1 MDLSLHDALIRIH
14 SICTTAFHRF
24 VSSHPFSLAIL
35 YIQSCTI
42 IQRRVTTTTLLH
54 ATPNNIPNDL
64 PLVPLATIAAL
75 ILLITAQSFIN
86 FLLKG
91 DRGLGAFLSDGSGYN
106 KSGFRRTNNSD
117 DRMETDPLPWLKL
130 PMFDYVDVAGQK
142 KEQMM
147 VAGSTD
153 EEIVLL
159 RRMEEMKDQIRE
171 RIDEGKYD
179 SARKIELE
187 LELLMKA
194 EGYEFKKSFE

>member
-1 MDLSLHDALIRIH
+1 M
-14 SICTTAFHRF
+14 
-24 VSSHPFSLAIL
+24 
-35 YIQSCTI
+35 
-42 IQRRVTTTTLLH
+42 
-54 ATPNNIPNDL
+54 
-64 PLVPLATIAAL
+64 
-75 ILLITAQSFIN
+75 
-86 FLLKG
+86 KG

-142 KEQMM
+142 KEQKK
-147 VAGSTD
+147 VAVSTE
-153 EEIVLL
+153 EEIALL

-171 RIDEGKYD
+171 MIDEGEYD

>member
-1 MDLSLHDALIRIH
+1 MHSSSGSTAFSSLHSIDSSRHILSH
-14 SICTTAFHRF
+14 SSFTTFKTAP
-24 VSSHPFSLAIL
+24 SSNGASL
-35 YIQSCTI
+35 
-42 IQRRVTTTTLLH
+42 TTTLLH

-142 KEQMM
+142 KEQKK
-147 VAGSTD
+147 VAVSTE
-153 EEIVLL
+153 EEIALL

-171 RIDEGKYD
+171 MIDEGEYD